1 MSQNVHSDLLF
12 QSPVPIVVLDRSLTI
27 ELVNEA
33 FLQMSGF
40 SQADLAGVRPPFP
53 WWETD
58 GSTVA
63 PSADETKGLYS
74 LGIKRLERRYRTKG
88 GDPFWVEL
96 TVSPIRREGEIVSY
110 LLSMVDIGDRWSEKA
125 SKDDLLSSR
134 TEALEQAYAA
144 LQQELA
150 ERIEWEQ
157 KLEREVRARTEELDM
172 SKRFWEQL
180 FQESPEGIAF
190 LDGEDRIIQVNK
202 SFCKMF
208 GYDCQEVKG
217 AFINALVG
225 KSPGVQMDA
234 ERMTKKLFSGESF
247 VYDTYRTKQDG
258 SLIPVS
264 IHASPF
270 RFGGET
276 FAYCGYRDISDRK
289 KTEERLRYHSS
300 LQNLLARVS
309 HRFVVPSEEIGYLI
323 GQSLEDFGRFFQAD
337 LCRLI
342 QFDGTGKV
350 IRSLGWHDG
359 DPTER
364 SLEFE
369 RLARGISPKD
379 IPWLWSRLKEDD
391 VVVVNVSDVLPQ
403 QAILEKQILTASG
416 ADNFLFYPLIL
427 RGELS
432 GLIGLGR
439 SSRLGD
445 RSEGMSDFYV
455 FSSIISAALE
465 RQEGEKTLQANYLTI
480 QDTFESSIKTM
491 GEMLA
496 ARDPYTAR
504 HQKNVSRLADLIAGR
519 LGMDDDF
526 RKGLK
531 ISVLVHD
538 IGKIRVP
545 TEILNKPGLLSSL
558 EFDMIKEHPQI
569 GEEILSNI
577 RFPWPV
583 ATIVAQHHER
593 VDGSGYPGRLSARD
607 ILPQAKVLAVAD
619 VVEAMT
625 SHRPY
630 RPGLGLAAAL
640 DEIGRGK
647 GSLYDP
653 AAVDACM
660 GLLRTRENLDFL
672 VD

>member
-1 MSQNVHSDLLF
+1 MSQNVHSDLLL
-12 QSPVPIVVLDRSLTI
+12 QSPVPIVVVGGSLEV
-27 ELVNEA
+27 ELANDA
-33 FLQMSGF
+33 FLELSGF
-40 SQADLAGVRPPFP
+40 SNSDLVGARPPFP
-53 WWETD
+53 WWNKGDPDIFSATCDDIESIYRSGVKKLKRNYVKKD
-58 GSTVA
+58 GS
-63 PSADETKGLYS
+63 SFRID
-74 LGIKRLERRYRTKG
+74 
-88 GDPFWVEL
+88 L
-96 TVSPIRREGEIVSY
+96 TVSPVQGEEGVRCY
-110 LLSMVDIGDRWSEKA
+110 LLTMVDADVV
-125 SKDDLLSSR
+125 DDEALIAR

-150 ERIEWEQ
+150 ERVEWEQ
-157 KLEREVRARTEELDM
+157 KLEWEVANRTEELEM

-190 LDGEDRIIQVNK
+190 LDGDDRIIQVNN
-202 SFCKMF
+202 SFCSMF
-208 GYDCQEVKG
+208 GYDPLSVKG
-217 AFINALVG
+217 MSINSLVG
-225 KSPGVQMDA
+225 RAPGVQMDS

-247 VYDTYRTKQDG
+247 VYDTYRTRQDG

-289 KTEERLRYHSS
+289 RADDKLRYHSS

-309 HRFVVPSEEIGYLI
+309 YRFVFPSEEMDSMIL
-323 GQSLEDFGRFFQAD
+323 QSLEDFGRFFQAD
-337 LCRLI
+337 LCRLL
-342 QFDGTGKV
+342 QFDESGKV
-350 IRSLGWHDG
+350 IRSLGWNGKNPQQEIEDSRRTFSV
-359 DPTER
+359 D
-364 SLEFE
+364 
-369 RLARGISPKD
+369 D
-379 IPWLWSRLKEDD
+379 IPWLWGRLQKDD
-391 VVVVNVSDVLPQ
+391 VVMVEGVDGLPQ
-403 QAILEKQILTASG
+403 NAHVERKILSRTGSET
-416 ADNFLFYPLIL
+416 FLFYPLFL
-427 RGELS
+427 RGKLS
-432 GLIGLGR
+432 GIIGLGR
-439 SSRLGD
+439 PAKARDL
-445 RSEGMSDFYV
+445 SEGTSDFYV
-455 FSSIISAALE
+455 FSSIISGALE
-465 RQEGEKTLQANYLTI
+465 RHEGEKTLQSNYLTI

-504 HQKNVSRLADLIAGR
+504 HQKNVSKLADLVAARI
-519 LGMDDDF
+519 GMDDSL

-531 ISVLVHD
+531 ISALVHD

-577 RFPWPV
+577 HFPWPV

-593 VDGSGYPGRLSARD
+593 IDGSGYPGNLTGRE

-630 RPGLGLAAAL
+630 RPGLGLDAAL
-640 DEIGRGK
+640 DEIGRGR
-647 GSLYDP
+647 GTLYDP
-653 AAVDACM
+653 VAVDACLA
-660 GLLRTRENLDFL
+660 LLKDRENLEFL
-672 VD
+672 SE